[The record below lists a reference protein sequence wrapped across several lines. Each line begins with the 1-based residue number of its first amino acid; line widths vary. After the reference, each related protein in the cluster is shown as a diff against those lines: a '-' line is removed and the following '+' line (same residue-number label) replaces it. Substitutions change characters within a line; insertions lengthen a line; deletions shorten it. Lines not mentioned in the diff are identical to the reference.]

1 MANEQL
7 VDGETL
13 ITTPKPSAA
22 GLTGA
27 ATGLQPGGTA
37 PGAQPG
43 ATEGSVGTGGG
54 STAGSDTGDVAKRD
68 RRYDEA

>member
-1 MANEQL
+1 MANERL
-7 VDGETL
+7 VDDETM

-37 PGAQPG
+37 PGAQAG
-43 ATEGSVGTGGG
+43 ASEGSIGTGGG
-54 STAGSDTGDVAKRD
+54 STANSETGDLEKRN
-68 RRYDEA
+68 RRYGDA